1 MRRVW
6 LRLAVI
12 LGPVSGRTM
21 RIRWLSLVLLPAMAA
36 VAQPATPPGVVID
49 HQPAPT
55 GMYIGSPSI
64 AILPDGAYVASH
76 DLFGP
81 KSTENTS
88 GVTRVFISRD
98 RGATW
103 HKTAELDNQFW
114 SSLFVLRGEL
124 YLLGITGQYGRIV
137 IRRSTDDGV
146 SWSAP
151 SYLTHDFG
159 YHTAPVPEVVDRGR
173 IWRAFEYHPA
183 GSWGGFQAFVASA
196 PEGSDLLDP
205 RNWTFTSRLPYPPLE
220 APGKTWLEGNA
231 VVGPKHQIL
240 DVLRVDDVE
249 KAAIVE
255 VRHGEMHFSTLVDFP
270 GGAKKFTIRY
280 DRRSHR
286 YWTLSN
292 PAMPGEPLAATNPAA
307 VRNTLA
313 LMSSGDLHHW
323 RIERIILSHPD
334 ATDFAFQYVDWQFDG
349 ADIIAV
355 SRTAF
360 SDAYGG
366 AHRAHDANFLTFHRI
381 TNFREPALK
390 P

>member
-1 MRRVW
+1 MKF
-6 LRLAVI
+6 
-12 LGPVSGRTM
+12 
-21 RIRWLSLVLLPAMAA
+21 RWLNLVLLPALATAA
-36 VAQPATPPGVVID
+36 QSAAPPGVVID

-81 KSTENTS
+81 QSTENTS
-88 GVTRVFISRD
+88 GVTRIFVSRD

-103 HKTAELDNQFW
+103 HKTAELSDQFW

-124 YLLGITGQYGRIV
+124 YLIGITGQYGRIV
-137 IRRSTDDGV
+137 IRRSADDGV
-146 SWSAP
+146 DWSMP
-151 SYLTHDFG
+151 SYLTHDSG
-159 YHTAPVPEVVDRGR
+159 YHTAPVPVVVDRGR
-173 IWRAFEYHPA
+173 IWRAFEYHPPGA
-183 GSWGGFQAFVASA
+183 WGGFQAFVASA
-196 PEGSDLLDP
+196 PENSDLLNP
-205 RNWTFTSRLPYPPLE
+205 SNWSFTSRLHYPPD
-220 APGKTWLEGNA
+220 ATPGKTWLEGNA

-240 DVLRVDDVE
+240 DILRVDNIE
-249 KAAIVE
+249 KAAIVA
-255 VRHGEMHFSTLVDFP
+255 VSHGAMHFSALIDFP

-280 DRRSHR
+280 DRQSRR

-292 PAMPGEPLAATNPAA
+292 PAMPDEPLAATNPAA

-313 LMSSGDLHHW
+313 LMSSADLRHW
-323 RIERIILSHPD
+323 RIERIVLSHPD
-334 ATDFAFQYVDWQFDG
+334 AADFAFQYVDWQFDG
-349 ADIIAV
+349 ADIVAV

-381 TNFREPALK
+381 VNFREATENR
-390 P
+390 